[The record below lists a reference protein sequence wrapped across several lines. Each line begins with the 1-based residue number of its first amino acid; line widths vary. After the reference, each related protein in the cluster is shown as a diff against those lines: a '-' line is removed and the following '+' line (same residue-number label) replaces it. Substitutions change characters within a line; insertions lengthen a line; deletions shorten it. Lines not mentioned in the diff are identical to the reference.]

1 MFCIMCISF
10 IFYQLIL
17 MYITNIL
24 LLNFFMLKTMF
35 FLSHSVNV
43 TVHRFEMT

>member
-35 FLSHSVNV
+35 LSHSVNV